1 MLCVLYNYLNQI
13 LFFLK
18 LNNLLD
24 KCSKQFGFYSLTRV
38 FLINKIFTHFNKIII
53 KLSFPKLQEKR
64 ITFFNILVKNFVGAQ
79 KFGNQNGKKCNRIIL
94 NRKKEQ
100 YLNSKPQVVPTKIAD
115 LEQHMAL
122 FKLGE
127 LKLSVCLLTLFK
139 NHWQIRVAVL
149 GYHISV
155 CKMNTT

>member
-1 MLCVLYNYLNQI
+1 M
-13 LFFLK
+13 
-18 LNNLLD
+18 
-24 KCSKQFGFYSLTRV
+24 
-38 FLINKIFTHFNKIII
+38 
-53 KLSFPKLQEKR
+53 
-64 ITFFNILVKNFVGAQ
+64 VKNFVGAQ
-79 KFGNQNGKKCNRIIL
+79 KFGNWNGKKSNRIIL
-94 NRKKEQ
+94 NRKKEK

-127 LKLSVCLLTLFK
+127 LKLSVCLLALFK

-155 CKMNTT
+155 CKMNTTWCFQSTVNTRIVTERLALWKLNFVDGFSRENVIFRGALDQNVWDGQTKTWT